1 MKRGY
6 VHWYAARVRYQTEK
20 TIKKFLEAQG
30 IEHYIPMQDE
40 KPLIPCLIFIRTDHE
55 KALSLPI
62 VSGYMISYLYD
73 PSTKQFRIV
82 PDKQMEY
89 LMIIQQY
96 IDRMLVLPHPEK
108 LFGGKKVR
116 VTDGEFAGIEGEL
129 YRIQGH
135 KRVVVRL
142 NGLISVAT
150 SYVPKEY
157 LEEI

>member
-1 MKRGY
+1 MKRSY
-6 VHWYAARVRYQTEK
+6 VHWYTARVKYRSEK
-20 TIKKFLEAQG
+20 IIKQFLETRG

-40 KPLIPCLIFIRTDHE
+40 NPLIPCLIFIRTDY
-55 KALSLPI
+55 KQALSLPAE
-62 VSGYMISYLYD
+62 SGCMISYLCN
-73 PSTKQFRIV
+73 PGTEQFRTV

-89 LMIIQQY
+89 LMILQQY
-96 IDRMLVLPHPEK
+96 VEKTLVLPHPEM
-108 LFGGKKVR
+108 LQGGRKVR
-116 VTDGEFAGIEGEL
+116 VTKGEFAGIEGEL

-142 NGLISVAT
+142 GGLISVAT